1 MSTLHTKISKNTVNF
16 DSEFIEKVK
25 DFAFN
30 AHANVNHL
38 YGKKPYSYHLEM
50 AVECIRPFLHHIPIE
65 DQTDVICAMYL
76 HDTIEDCRLTRNDI
90 VKISNERI
98 ADIVYALT
106 NEKGRNRAERANDKY
121 YSDMIIVKYARFCKL
136 GDRMANI
143 QNSASESV
151 RMYAVYSLEC
161 VGFLKKLFPNQK
173 PFKKKNPNC
182 IKRFINYIHYL
193 LSNVIVI
200 EQFEKEIVREI
211 VQSLPYENNA
221 DLLQLNYRIQNSKY

>member
-1 MSTLHTKISKNTVNF
+1 MDSKTIENNL
-16 DSEFIEKVK
+16 EFIEKVK
-25 DFAFN
+25 EFAFN

-38 YGKKPYSYHLEM
+38 YGKKPYSFHLEM
-50 AVECIRPFLHHIPIE
+50 AVECIKPFLNFIPIE

-90 VKISNERI
+90 VKISNERV

-106 NEKGRNRAERANDKY
+106 NEKGKNRAERANDKY
-121 YSDMIIVKYARFCKL
+121 YSDMINVKYARFCKL

-143 QNSASESV
+143 TNSSSESV

-161 VGFLKKLFPNQK
+161 VGFFKKLFPNQK
-173 PFKKKNPNC
+173 PFSKKNPNFL
-182 IKRFINYIHYL
+182 KRIINYIHFIF
-193 LSNVIVI
+193 SNVILI

-221 DLLQLNYRIQNSKY
+221 ELLELNYRIQNSKY